1 MRLIVQRVSEASC
14 KVDGKI
20 TGQIDQGFMVLV
32 GLGLNDDE
40 AVVKKMAEK
49 FSKLRIFEDENGKIN
64 RSIYDVEGRVL
75 SISQFT
81 LYADCAK
88 GNRPSFTD
96 ALGGEILVYKWKRGS
111 SAQI

>member
-40 AVVKKMAEK
+40 AVVKKMAEN
-49 FSKLRIFEDENGKIN
+49 L
-64 RSIYDVEGRVL
+64 
-75 SISQFT
+75 
-81 LYADCAK
+81 
-88 GNRPSFTD
+88 
-96 ALGGEILVYKWKRGS
+96 
-111 SAQI
+111 